1 MKRFFTSILILF
13 CFTLHLLAQK
23 DMIIRRD
30 GFQFKCCIVQVG
42 TNETMYREDSSK
54 KKAMLLINNKDIYM
68 IKYDKRGNVFFTPSG
83 EHYSGKTNK
92 KISKDATLIYLC
104 EGQEIVA
111 YDLEVLPNQII
122 YKEKKGKKIPTKTIP
137 RDKVFLV
144 KYPDGTRDILNSI

>member
-1 MKRFFTSILILF
+1 MKRLFASLLMLFYLI
-13 CFTLHLLAQK
+13 HNLLAQK
-23 DMIIRRD
+23 DVIIRRD

-42 TNETMYREDSSK
+42 TTETMYRENSSK

-83 EHYSGKTNK
+83 EHYSGNTNK

-111 YDLEVLPNQII
+111 YDLEVLPNQIL
-122 YKEKKGKKIPTKTIP
+122 YKEKKGKKVPPRTIP
-137 RDKVFLV
+137 RDKIFLV
-144 KYPDGTRDILNSI
+144 NYPDGTRDILNSI